1 VDGALVLA
9 AGSQRIVLDPQ
20 RGGRAVS
27 WQVDGHELLHVHGTH
42 PAEHGMY
49 AMAPWAGRLRGNA
62 VVTDRGSVSLP
73 VTYDSWAMHGT
84 VLDRPARVESRIDQG
99 DRAEVV
105 LVSDRHPEWPWP
117 MEVRMRWILEPD
129 HLTTTI
135 TVESLEGSFPVT
147 VGWHP
152 WFRRHVSNVEARVT
166 MNAREMLVCDDEGL
180 PGGVLAAIP
189 DGPFD
194 DAFLVPSGRAR
205 IDWPGLVALDIESDA
220 PWFVLYDERES
231 CLCLEPQSGPPDG
244 LVAHPWHDVA
254 RAEPGSPVTLSVTW
268 QVRGLRE
275 GRE

>member
-1 VDGALVLA
+1 
-9 AGSQRIVLDPQ
+9 
-20 RGGRAVS
+20 
-27 WQVDGHELLHVHGTH
+27 
-42 PAEHGMY
+42 
-49 AMAPWAGRLRGNA
+49 MAPSYWPPAASGSSWIPKGVAGRLRGNA
-62 VVTDRGSVSLP
+62 VVTERGSVSLP

-135 TVESLEGSFPVT
+135 AVASLEGSFPVT

-152 WFRRHVSNVEARVT
+152 WFCRHVSDVEARVT
-166 MNAREMLVCDDEGL
+166 MNAREMLV
-180 PGGVLAAIP
+180 
-189 DGPFD
+189 
-194 DAFLVPSGRAR
+194 PSGRAG

-254 RAEPGSPVTLSVTW
+254 RAEPGSPVTLTVTW
-268 QVRGLRE
+268 RVRGLRV
-275 GRE
+275 GRG